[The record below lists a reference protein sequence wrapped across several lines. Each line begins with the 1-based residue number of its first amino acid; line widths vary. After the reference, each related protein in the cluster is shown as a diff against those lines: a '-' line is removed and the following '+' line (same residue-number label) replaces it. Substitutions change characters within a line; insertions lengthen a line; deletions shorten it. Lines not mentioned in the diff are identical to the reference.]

1 MDSGLGLTQQQQL
14 RQKLNPAQV
23 RFGRLLEMSA
33 PEFEDEIRR
42 VADENP
48 ALEVLDRGESIAA
61 REDSD
66 SNFNETSDELVRADY
81 ADPDDIPP
89 YRLRD
94 TASHTAERYDYVAA
108 AEPDSAADN
117 LLAQLSE
124 LDLSDTDREIAAYII
139 GNLDSN
145 GYLTRSPEEIA
156 DDLAFN
162 LGLDVPVDE
171 IRRAWDAVRG
181 LDPAGIAAADLR
193 DCLILQLER
202 RRPSV
207 ESRTALEILRHHFDL
222 FSKKHTDRLAA
233 VLDIPESAVRDA
245 LDLIRTLNPKPGALL
260 ERVSESDRLR
270 YIVPDF
276 TVDTDGE
283 GGVTVSLN
291 GFVPEMAIEES
302 FRLPDEVS
310 AAPGRP
316 DVEAFVRSRRDEA
329 AEFIFLASMRA
340 RTLLSVMR
348 AIVRLQAP
356 FFKDFDRAAIR
367 PMVLRDVQAVTGLD
381 LSVISRATATKYVA
395 TPRGIYPLKMFFN
408 ERVGSEESDTSQ
420 HAVMEALATLVRAE
434 DPAAPLSD
442 ARLGEMLAAK
452 GFEVARRTVSKYRE
466 RLGIPVARLRRR

>member
-1 MDSGLGLTQQQQL
+1 MDSGFGLTQQQQL

-48 ALEVLDRGESIAA
+48 ALEVLDSA
-61 REDSD
+61 DSLPAGD
-66 SNFNETSDELVRADY
+66 STDTDFSETSDDLVRADY

-94 TASHTAERYDYVAA
+94 TASHTAERFDYVVA

-117 LLAQLSE
+117 LLAQLADT
-124 LDLSDTDREIAAYII
+124 DLSDTDREIAGYII

-145 GYLTRSPEEIA
+145 GYMTRSPEDIA

-171 IRRAWDAVRG
+171 VRRAWEAVRA
-181 LDPAGIAAADLR
+181 LDPAGIGAADLR

-202 RRPSV
+202 RKPTV

-222 FSKKHTDRLAA
+222 FSKKHTDRIAA
-233 VLDIPESAVRDA
+233 ALDIPAEAVRAA
-245 LDLIRTLNPKPGALL
+245 LDLIRTLNPKPGAVL

-276 TVDTDGE
+276 TVDTDGD
-283 GGVTVSLN
+283 GGVTVALN

-302 FRLPDEVS
+302 FRLPDGEG
-310 AAPGRP
+310 APEARP
-316 DVEAFVRSRRDEA
+316 DVDAFVRARRDEA
-329 AEFIFLASMRA
+329 AEFISLASMRA

-356 FFKDFDRAAIR
+356 FFSEFDRAAIR
-367 PMVLRDVQAVTGLD
+367 PMVLRDVQALTGLD

-408 ERVGSEESDTSQ
+408 ERVGSDDSEASQ
-420 HAVMEALATLVRAE
+420 HAVMEALSALVRAE
-434 DPAAPLSD
+434 DPARPLSD
-442 ARLGEMLAAK
+442 ARLAELLAGR

-466 RLGIPVARLRRR
+466 RLGIPVARLRRH